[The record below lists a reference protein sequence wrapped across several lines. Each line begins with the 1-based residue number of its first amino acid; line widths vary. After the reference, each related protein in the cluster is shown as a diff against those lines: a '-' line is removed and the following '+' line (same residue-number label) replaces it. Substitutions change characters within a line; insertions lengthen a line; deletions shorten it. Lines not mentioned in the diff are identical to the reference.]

1 MKATQTLPAPA
12 ELCRPRV
19 KKLPIKAI
27 IYLTSE
33 KFSIF
38 VSVIAT
44 LIAWWGVCIDNERIT
59 AYGGLVFLVGFTPWA
74 IRDIAFHQRPTLR
87 RPGYLSL
94 CGRKSS
100 LY

>member
-1 MKATQTLPAPA
+1 MPA
-12 ELCRPRV
+12 ESER
-19 KKLPIKAI
+19 KLPIKAI

-44 LIAWWGVCIDNERIT
+44 LIAWWGVCIDSERIT

-74 IRDIAFHQRPTLR
+74 IRETFRDIRQDRL
-87 RPGYLSL
+87 GV
-94 CGRKSS
+94 GKDW
-100 LY
+100 

>member
-74 IRDIAFHQRPTLR
+74 IRETFRDIRQDRL
-87 RPGYLSL
+87 GVS
-94 CGRKSS
+94 KDW
-100 LY
+100 